1 MTEDKFKSLDLDLDE
16 DLSFDV
22 PKRKNSGG
30 GRKWAFITIITLL
43 IGVISVMTYMLF
55 FNTSN
60 YEQGVIYLR
69 EKQYE
74 AALIEFQKVPPADK
88 EYNFAQSKINYI
100 TGMQLFNEN
109 NLIEAKP
116 FLKDVAVNDEYAN
129 EVKFM
134 LEKIELDEKQQV
146 LQEQLQ
152 EDEQKKIEDAQKET
166 EQKIKDSEA
175 GRKYLAEL
183 LKLADKFES
192 EYQISRVESSAAMK
206 KNLRN
211 LTELRQQVAEVKYD
225 AENPDQQIVDFKS
238 LLNQMMKS
246 RINVVQDIIT
256 ENVSTVDEVTDETKM
271 AITDSDKL
279 KENMVSEKDK
289 LKTAYGIK

>member
-16 DLSFDV
+16 DLSFEP
-22 PKRKNSGG
+22 PKRKSGG
-30 GRKWAFITIITLL
+30 IRWGFIIIIFLL
-43 IGVISVMTYMLF
+43 VTVIGVMTYMLF
-55 FNTSN
+55 FNTSS

-74 AALIEFQKVPPADK
+74 AALIKFQEVPPADK

-100 TGMQLFNEN
+100 TGLKLFDEN
-109 NLIEAKP
+109 NLGEAKP
-116 FLKDVAVNDEYAN
+116 FLEKVAVNDEYAN

-134 LEKIELDEKQQV
+134 LEKIDQYEKQQV
-146 LQEQLQ
+146 LEEQLR

-175 GRKYLAEL
+175 SKKYLQEL

-192 EYQISRVESSAAMK
+192 EYQLSKVESSATMK

-211 LTELRQQVAEVKYD
+211 LGDIRTQIAALKYE
-225 AENPDQQIVDFKS
+225 AENPDQQILDFKS
-238 LLNQMMKS
+238 LLDQMMKS
-246 RINVVQDIIT
+246 RINVVQDVIT
-256 ENVSTVDEVTDETKM
+256 ENVETVDEVSEETKM
-271 AITDSDKL
+271 SITDSDKL
-279 KENMVSEKDK
+279 KENVVSEKER
-289 LKTAYGIK
+289 LKTSYGIK

>member
-1 MTEDKFKSLDLDLDE
+1 MSDDKFKNMNLDLDE

-22 PKRKNSGG
+22 PKRKSSGG
-30 GRKWAFITIITLL
+30 GRKWAFITIIVLL
-43 IGVISVMTYMLF
+43 IGVISV
-55 FNTSN
+55 
-60 YEQGVIYLR
+60 I
-69 EKQYE
+69 
-74 AALIEFQKVPPADK
+74 QKVPPADK

-109 NLIEAKP
+109 KMADAKP

-166 EQKIKDSEA
+166 EQKIKDAEA

-192 EYQISRVESSAAMK
+192 EYQLSRVESSVSMK

-211 LTELRQQVAEVKYD
+211 LTEIRQQVAEVKYD

-256 ENVSTVDEVTDETKM
+256 ENVSTVDEVSEETKM

-279 KENMVSEKDK
+279 KESMVSEKDK
-289 LKTAYGIK
+289 LKTSYGIK